1 MNQADHVHQSML
13 PVILRGSTGITATLG
28 GTLVSMLPEIEAWL
42 RIGSLLVGIFVGVLT
57 IRSIIKNS
65 NATPP
70 NNNPPEN
77 P

>member
-1 MNQADHVHQSML
+1 ML
-13 PVILRGSTGITATLG
+13 PAILRGSTGIAATFG
-28 GTLVSMLPEIEAWL
+28 GTLVSMLPQIEAWL

-65 NATPP
+65 NT
-70 NNNPPEN
+70 NQSHHNPPEN